1 MDRNVNYE
9 NEGDVFEEEKG
20 SRLGMAMDAA
30 MAWRTRRWGGQGLGL
45 GLALEIGERRLM
57 E

>member
-1 MDRNVNYE
+1 MNYE

-20 SRLGMAMDAA
+20 SRLGMAINTA

-45 GLALEIGERRLM
+45 GSALEIGERRLM